1 MCCRVTCPAPT
12 RSAGPKKAPDV
23 PHPIDL
29 PPDRLAA
36 LIRHPALRGQR
47 GPWTSLVTEGF
58 SGRQRALVLAGASL
72 TILDGQRA
80 DGSALLRLAGD
91 GATAALGAALA
102 RNLPALPGF
111 GSLTEAGDRSGI
123 DHAETATAALAAGLR
138 AGLATLLHHAP
149 ACRVE
154 MPPSGV
160 HQARVAIRRMRAK
173 LRIFRDVLP
182 ADETTNAFAAGLRD
196 LAAALGP
203 ARDWDVFLGGIGQL
217 LTDVAPGEA
226 RLGRLLRRAA
236 KARLAAYAALP
247 ALLEGPGF
255 RALIWQGMA
264 LAEALDAMPDGP
276 ELRGFAQDA
285 LARRHRR
292 LRKAGREIEAL
303 PPEALHDLR
312 LDAKKLRYAA
322 DLLAPLWPGQ
332 EARRYLR
339 RLARLQDALGLANDA
354 SVARGLVIGLGAR
367 GWVLGLVE
375 GFALARAADSRD
387 LALAAWDR
395 WRKAGRF
402 WQEG

>member
-1 MCCRVTCPAPT
+1 M
-12 RSAGPKKAPDV
+12 
-23 PHPIDL
+23 PHAIDL

-47 GPWTSLVTEGF
+47 GPWISLVTEGF
-58 SGRQRALVLAGASL
+58 SGRQRGIALAHGGL
-72 TILDGQRA
+72 TILEGRRA

-91 GATAALGAALA
+91 GANAALGAALA

-111 GSLTEAGDRSGI
+111 GSLTEPDDLPGI
-123 DHAETATAALAAGLR
+123 DSAETATAALAAGLR
-138 AGLATLLHHAP
+138 DGLAGLLRHAP
-149 ACRVE
+149 ACRPE
-154 MPPSGV
+154 LPPTGV

-173 LRIFRDVLP
+173 LRIFRDMLP
-182 ADETTNAFAAGLRD
+182 PGEATDGFAAGLRD
-196 LAAALGP
+196 LAAGLGP
-203 ARDWDVFLGGIGQL
+203 ARDWDVFLGGIGRL
-217 LTDVAPGEA
+217 LTDAAPGEP
-226 RLGRLLRRAA
+226 RLGQLLRRAA
-236 KARLAAYAALP
+236 KARLTAYAALP
-247 ALLEGPGF
+247 PLLDGPGF
-255 RALIWQGMA
+255 RALIWQGVA
-264 LAEALDAMPDGP
+264 LAEALEALPDGP
-276 ELRGFAQDA
+276 ELRDFAQDA

-303 PPEALHDLR
+303 PPEALHELR

-395 WRKAGRF
+395 WHKAGRF